1 MTDIAGNA
9 RTPGAFARAILFYL
23 LFYLWTLVYG
33 LLVIPFLIAPRRLCV
48 AIARIWN
55 RGAMALVRHVAGIDF
70 EIRGRANI
78 PDRPAVIAVKHQS
91 AFETLALPII
101 LDCPALVV
109 KRELFWIPIFGW
121 YLARVGNIGIDR
133 GAGPTA
139 LRAIVRRAREELAH
153 GRHVVI
159 FPEGTRVAP
168 GTRHDYGPGVA
179 ALYIMLEVPVVPVAL
194 NSGLFW
200 GRRHIAKT
208 RGTVTIEFLPAIA
221 PGLSRQQ
228 FMAELRRAI
237 DEGSDRLVAEG
248 PRQIAA
254 K

>member
-1 MTDIAGNA
+1 MTDAAVNA
-9 RTPGAFARAILFYL
+9 RAPDAFIRAIIFYL

-33 LLVIPFLIAPRRLCV
+33 VLVIPFLIAPRSLCV
-48 AIARIWN
+48 AIARLWN

-70 EIRGRANI
+70 EVKGRANI
-78 PDRPAVIAVKHQS
+78 PGKPAVIAVKHQS

-101 LDCPALVV
+101 LDGPAFVV

-139 LRAIVRRAREELAH
+139 LRAIVRRAREELTQ

-168 GTRHDYGPGVA
+168 GAWRDYGPGVA
-179 ALYIMLEVPVVPVAL
+179 ALYTMLDVPVVPVAL

-200 GRRHIAKT
+200 GRRHIAKI
-208 RGTVTIEFLPAIA
+208 RGTVIIEFLPAIA
-221 PGLSRQQ
+221 PGLRRQQ
-228 FMAELRRAI
+228 FMAELRHAI
-237 DEGSDRLVAEG
+237 DEASDRLAAEG
-248 PRQIAA
+248 RDRIAG

>member
-1 MTDIAGNA
+1 VTDAA
-9 RTPGAFARAILFYL
+9 VVVRTPGMFARAVLFYL

-33 LLVIPFLIAPRRLCV
+33 VLVIPFLIAPQSLCV
-48 AIARIWN
+48 AIARLWN
-55 RGAMALVRHVAGIDF
+55 RGAMALVRHGAGIDF

-78 PDRPAVIAVKHQS
+78 PGHPAIFAVKHQS

-101 LDCPALVV
+101 LDCPAFVV

-133 GAGPTA
+133 AAGPAA
-139 LRAIVRRAREELAH
+139 LRAIVRRAREELAL

-168 GTRHDYGPGVA
+168 GSRRDYGPGVA
-179 ALYIMLEVPVVPVAL
+179 ALYTMLDVPVVPVAL

-200 GRRHIAKT
+200 GRRHFAKT
-208 RGTVTIEFLPAIA
+208 RGTVAIEFLPAIA
-221 PGLSRQQ
+221 PGLPRQH
-228 FMAELRRAI
+228 FMARLQHAI
-237 DEGSDRLVAEG
+237 DAASDRLAAEG
-248 PRQIAA
+248 RHQIAG

>member
-1 MTDIAGNA
+1 VTDTAGNA
-9 RTPGAFARAILFYL
+9 RTPGAFGRAILFYL

-33 LLVIPFLIAPRRLCV
+33 ILVIPFLVAPRRLCV
-48 AIARIWN
+48 AIARVWD
-55 RGAMALVRHVAGIDF
+55 RGAMALVRDVAGIGF
-70 EIRGRANI
+70 EIRGGSNI
-78 PDRPAVIAVKHQS
+78 PRHPAVIAVKHQS

-139 LRAIVRRAREELAH
+139 LRAIVRRAREELAK

-168 GTRHDYGPGVA
+168 GARRDYGPGVA
-179 ALYIMLEVPVVPVAL
+179 ALYSMLDVAVVPVAL

-200 GRRHIAKT
+200 GRRHLAK
-208 RGTVTIEFLPAIA
+208 RPGTVTIEFLPAIP
-221 PGLSRQQ
+221 PGLPRQQ

-237 DEGSDRLVAEG
+237 DEGSDRLVAEA
-248 PRQIAA
+248 RRRIAG

>member
-1 MTDIAGNA
+1 MTDSAGNA
-9 RTPGAFARAILFYL
+9 RTQGALARAILFYL
-23 LFYLWTLVYG
+23 LFYLWTFVYG
-33 LLVIPFLIAPRRLCV
+33 VLAIPFLIAPRNLCV

-55 RGAMALVRHVAGIDF
+55 RGAMALVRQVAGIDF
-70 EIRGRANI
+70 EVKGRTNI
-78 PDRPAVIAVKHQS
+78 PGRPAVIAVKHQS

-101 LDCPALVV
+101 LDCPAFVV

-139 LRAIVRRAREELAH
+139 LRAIVRRAREELAS

-168 GTRHDYGPGVA
+168 GTRRDYGPGVA
-179 ALYIMLEVPVVPVAL
+179 AIYTMLDVPVVPVAL

-200 GRRHIAKT
+200 GRRHVAKT
-208 RGTVTIEFLPAIA
+208 RGTVTIEFLPAIP
-221 PGLSRQQ
+221 PGHPRQQ
-228 FMAELRRAI
+228 FMAELQHAI
-237 DEGSDRLVAEG
+237 DGGSDRLVAEE
-248 PRQIAA
+248 RRRIAG